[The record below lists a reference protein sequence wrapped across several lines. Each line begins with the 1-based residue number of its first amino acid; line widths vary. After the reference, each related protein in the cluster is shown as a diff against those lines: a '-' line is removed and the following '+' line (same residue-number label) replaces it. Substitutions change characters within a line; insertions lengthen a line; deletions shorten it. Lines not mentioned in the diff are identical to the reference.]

1 MGDASSTLVTT
12 ALAAG
17 PAGKALKLSV
27 AGIPSKLYTGVK
39 QLAPTLVRK
48 GVPAWA
54 ARMLPSAAAAT
65 GTAVTAAN
73 TAVPMS

>member
-12 ALAAG
+12 ALVAG

-27 AGIPSKLYTGVK
+27 AGIPSKLYTGAK

-48 GVPAWA
+48 GGPAWA
-54 ARMLPSAAAAT
+54 ARVLPSAAAVT
-65 GTAVTAAN
+65 GAVTVAN
-73 TAVPMS
+73 TAIPMS